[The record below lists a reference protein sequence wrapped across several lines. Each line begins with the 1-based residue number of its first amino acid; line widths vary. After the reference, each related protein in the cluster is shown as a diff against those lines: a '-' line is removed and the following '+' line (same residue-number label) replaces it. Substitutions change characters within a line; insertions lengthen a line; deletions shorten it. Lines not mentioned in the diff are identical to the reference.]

1 MASCLYEVLPT
12 EIVWEIYEHLHRS
25 RMHDVVEEYNKY
37 NNYIKRN
44 CEDAYPI
51 LQFITGK
58 YKMGEE
64 CYTDEL
70 MLEMYPIMFKNGIT
84 AEKRT
89 TFYKRVYHSYD
100 KYYFMGERDYDMEL
114 YNDYDDFRMGNWSPE
129 CCWW

>member
-51 LQFITGK
+51 
-58 YKMGEE
+58 
-64 CYTDEL
+64 
-70 MLEMYPIMFKNGIT
+70 
-84 AEKRT
+84 
-89 TFYKRVYHSYD
+89 
-100 KYYFMGERDYDMEL
+100 
-114 YNDYDDFRMGNWSPE
+114 
-129 CCWW
+129 